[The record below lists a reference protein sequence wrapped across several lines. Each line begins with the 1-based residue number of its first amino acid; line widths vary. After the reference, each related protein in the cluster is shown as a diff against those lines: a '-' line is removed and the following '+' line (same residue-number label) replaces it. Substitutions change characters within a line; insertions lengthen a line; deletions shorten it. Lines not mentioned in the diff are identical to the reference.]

1 MAPSRGVNGPA
12 GAWDLLGLA
21 AAADA
26 RPPSVGKAE
35 RSLAGRDVRTHF
47 ATGKTGSSTLRRSLA
62 ALLAD
67 DLELEACPRNTSEPG
82 YFANFGLEVGGDAR
96 LTAWM
101 VEHLRVAVCPAEAGV
116 VLDEVETAV
125 LECLLPPLN
134 IDKVRTPWRQQ
145 VRSGRQ
151 RMAAEARLWTPA

>member
-1 MAPSRGVNGPA
+1 
-12 GAWDLLGLA
+12 
-21 AAADA
+21 
-26 RPPSVGKAE
+26 
-35 RSLAGRDVRTHF
+35 
-47 ATGKTGSSTLRRSLA
+47 
-62 ALLAD
+62 
-67 DLELEACPRNTSEPG
+67 
-82 YFANFGLEVGGDAR
+82 
-96 LTAWM
+96 
-101 VEHLRVAVCPAEAGV
+101 V